1 LRKHAVAVIPG
12 DGIGNEVPDVYAA
25 GIGLVSIFDL
35 NIDHVLASL
44 VEDKDV
50 SRWPVS
56 GVFSSDDA
64 TKGQFRDG

>member
-1 LRKHAVAVIPG
+1 MLAVDNP
-12 DGIGNEVPDVYAA
+12 
-25 GIGLVSIFDL
+25 LDL
-35 NIDHVLASL
+35 KAHVGEELEPSDWVTIDHVLASL